1 MQCDAMLKEAFLEF
15 LLEKGILDD
24 AGVLQVLDYTREQT
38 PPIGKLALKE
48 KILTVHQITKILM
61 DQADSGELFGDI
73 GVKLG
78 YLRPEQV
85 THLLEVQKKCVPGLP
100 AVIGELGLAKAG
112 DVKCCQE
119 EFLESLA
126 SIIY

>member
-1 MQCDAMLKEAFLEF
+1 M
-15 LLEKGILDD
+15 
-24 AGVLQVLDYTREQT
+24 
-38 PPIGKLALKE
+38 
-48 KILTVHQITKILM
+48 HQITKILM

-78 YLRPEQV
+78 YLKPEQV
-85 THLLEVQKKCVPGLP
+85 RHLLEVQKTCVPGLP
-100 AVIGELGLAKAG
+100 AVISELGLAKAG

-126 SIIY
+126 AILY